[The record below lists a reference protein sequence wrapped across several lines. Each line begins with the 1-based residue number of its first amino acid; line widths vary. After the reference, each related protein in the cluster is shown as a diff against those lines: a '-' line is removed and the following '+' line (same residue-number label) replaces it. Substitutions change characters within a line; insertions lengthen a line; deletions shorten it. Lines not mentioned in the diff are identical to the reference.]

1 MAFLTEILNQKF
13 LTFAVQLRIMRKVLL
28 LFICILPVFTFSQ
41 VRLGGAGS
49 LRGAGSGTLNDSL
62 AKSGFGEDSTS
73 SITPKAPIDW
83 YKIISINR
91 DTIAMDTTLTIKR
104 EYRFNYLRK
113 DLFGLLPLPNEGQPY
128 NTLDFGLT
136 SFNPYPE
143 MGFKAKHFA
152 YIEIDDINYYHV
164 PTPMTDLHY
173 KSVMTRGQMLDAF
186 ITINTS
192 EKLNFS
198 VAYKGI
204 RSIGK
209 YINSVSSNGNF
220 RLTTSYKSEGNRYVG
235 NYHITAQDFENGEN
249 GGITNTE
256 NFESGEDPYTDRAN
270 LEVHYDNATSLLKG
284 NRAFIDHSFRV
295 NKEKS
300 ENNLTL
306 DHRFYYENKEFTF
319 MQATPSQRL
328 GGSYVLQDVYD
339 KTDYNRMYN
348 RLGAVYQNE
357 ALGDFM
363 FFADDFRYNYF
374 YNRATLSQGN
384 VIIPNKI
391 SESVNSVGGQ
401 YTYYKNKWKG
411 VFMYSRSLGNENLS
425 NLDLLSR
432 YKINDEN
439 ILNFKYQNINKLPDL
454 NYNLYQSN
462 YLGYNWYN
470 NFKNQKI
477 NNLEVEANLKWFE
490 ASMQLSNMNDYLYFS
505 NDATIDQELITTP
518 KQYDKSI
525 SYLGIKLS
533 KEFRFGKFALDNT
546 VLYQEVAQDDNI
558 LNIPRIVTRNTLY
571 FSDYFFKKAMY
582 VQTGFSV
589 NYFTKYYA
597 NEYNGVIG
605 EFFVQNQREIGNF
618 PVIDFFINAKVSTAQ
633 IYLKAEHF
641 NSSFTGYNFYA
652 TPNQPYRDFIIRFGI
667 SWNFFS

>member
-1 MAFLTEILNQKF
+1 M
-13 LTFAVQLRIMRKVLL
+13 MRKVLL
-28 LFICILPVFTFSQ
+28 LFICVIPVFVFSQ
-41 VRLGGAGS
+41 IKLGGAGS
-49 LRGAGSGTLNDSL
+49 LRGAGGGGAFNDSL
-62 AKSGFGEDSTS
+62 SKDSTS
-73 SITPKAPIDW
+73 DITPKAPIDW
-83 YKIISINR
+83 YKMISINR
-91 DTIAMDTTLTIKR
+91 DTIAIDTTLTIKK
-104 EYRFNYLRK
+104 EYKFNYLRK
-113 DLFGLLPLPNEGQPY
+113 DLFGLLALPNEGQAY
-128 NTLDFGLT
+128 NVLDFGLT
-136 SFNPYPE
+136 NFNPYPE

-152 YIEIDDINYYHV
+152 YMEIDDINYYHV

-186 ITINTS
+186 IAINIS
-192 EKLNFS
+192 ENLNFS

-204 RSIGK
+204 RSVGK
-209 YINSVSSNGNF
+209 YINSLSSNGNF
-220 RLTTSYKSEGNRYVG
+220 RFTTSYKSKGNRYIG

-249 GGITNTE
+249 GGIQNIE
-256 NFESGEDPYTDRAN
+256 NFESGEEPFTNRAQ
-270 LEVHYDNATSLLKG
+270 LEVYYEDATSFLKG

-300 ENNLTL
+300 VNNLTI

-319 MQATPSQRL
+319 EQKTPSVRL
-328 GGSYVLQDVYD
+328 GNSYVLQNVSD

-357 ALGDFM
+357 FLGDFM
-363 FFADDFRYNYF
+363 FFADDLRYNYF
-374 YNRATLSQGN
+374 YNRAILSQGN

-411 VFMYSRSLGNENLS
+411 VFMYSRSLGDENLS
-425 NLDLLSR
+425 NLDLSAR

-462 YLGYNWYN
+462 YVGYNWSN
-470 NFKNQKI
+470 DFKNQKI

-490 ASMQLSNMNDYLYFS
+490 VSMQLSNINDYLYFS
-505 NDATIDQELITTP
+505 NESTDGQLITTP
-518 KQYDKSI
+518 NQYDKSI
-525 SYLGIKLS
+525 RYLGMKFS
-533 KEFRFGKFALDNT
+533 KEFKFGKFALDNT
-546 VLYQEVAQDDNI
+546 VLYQKVSQDNDI
-558 LNIPRIVTRNTLY
+558 LNVPQIVTRNTLY

-589 NYFTKYYA
+589 NYFTEYYA

-641 NSSFTGYNFYA
+641 NSSFTGYNFYS

-667 SWNFFS
+667 SWRFFS

>member
-1 MAFLTEILNQKF
+1 MAFLIEVLNQKI
-13 LTFAVQLRIMRKVLL
+13 LTFAVQLKMMRKVLL
-28 LFICILPVFTFSQ
+28 FLLLLIPVFVFSQ
-41 VRLGGAGS
+41 IKLGGAGS
-49 LRGAGSGTLNDSL
+49 LRGAGSGAFNDSL
-62 AKSGFGEDSTS
+62 NKDSTS
-73 SITPKAPIDW
+73 NITPKAPIDW
-83 YKIISINR
+83 YKIISIHR
-91 DTIAMDTTLTIKR
+91 DTIVMDTTLTIKR

-113 DLFGLLPLPNEGQPY
+113 DLFGLLALPNEGQPY

-152 YIEIDDINYYHV
+152 YMEIDDINYYHV

-198 VAYKGI
+198 IAYKGI
-204 RSIGK
+204 RSVGK
-209 YINSVSSNGNF
+209 YLNSLSSNGNF
-220 RLTTSYKSEGNRYVG
+220 RFTTSYKSEGNRYVG

-249 GGITNTE
+249 GGIISTE
-256 NFESGEDPYTDRAN
+256 NFESGEDLYTDRAS
-270 LEVHYDNATSLLKG
+270 LEVYYNDATSLLKG
-284 NRAFIDHSFRV
+284 TRAFIDHSFRV

-300 ENNLTL
+300 ENNLTI

-319 MQATPSQRL
+319 EQTTPSERL
-328 GGSYVLQDVYD
+328 GDSYVLQNVND
-339 KTDYNRMYN
+339 KTEYNRMYN

-357 ALGDFM
+357 TLGDFM

-411 VFMYSRSLGNENLS
+411 VFMYSRSLGDENLS
-425 NLDLLSR
+425 NLDLLVR
-432 YKINDEN
+432 YRINDKN

-462 YLGYNWYN
+462 YVGYNWSN

-477 NNLEVEANLKWFE
+477 NNLEVEAKLKWFE
-490 ASMQLSNMNDYLYFS
+490 ASMQLSNINDYLYFS
-505 NDATIDQELITTP
+505 NDDTTDEQLVTTP

-525 SYLGIKLS
+525 SYLGVKLS

-546 VLYQEVAQDDNI
+546 VLYQEVAQDDAV
-558 LNIPRIVTRNTLY
+558 LNVPQIVTRNTLY

-597 NEYNGVIG
+597 NEYNGAIG

-641 NSSFTGYNFYA
+641 NSSFTGYNFYS